1 MDPRG
6 QVPSAGAGPV
16 ASRSRTFL
24 LPSATLTAFIL
35 LIVTVLAFTAIMQP
49 DYYRIFTG
57 NWQGS
62 EGDPVESC
70 LRQGIARVGGAEA
83 AMELWA
89 QDRRL
94 PGVAECNRSASHPTH
109 SQSFLIN
116 CGLLVAATGL
126 HYWFRA
132 TSRARRRGVRPITA
146 ENLPHLTAELLRLAD
161 RAVPGQQVRFLIDL
175 LDPAANGVAFG
186 RAGRRYVLLGRGV
199 LPLLD
204 RAPEALE
211 ALVLHELAHIRNRDV
226 DLTMITLGFLR
237 AYALLVF
244 APVALGRL
252 LYVVF
257 GVHPWLY
264 AANFAQM
271 MGLALLLIVARAQVL
286 RTREYQADARV
297 VAWQG
302 RPEPLRRLLAAAE
315 PADTAGRLRASLRRL
330 SGTHP
335 TAASRTAALAD
346 PGPLMAPTFGFALVL
361 GACLVLVWDP
371 SSSPAAQWSYG
382 AIWDLWR
389 PEPLTVLLMMVLGL
403 AVLRA
408 ALHWDTPRLHALR
421 WGLALGLV
429 VGMAVSP
436 MLIANGLGMPT
447 SFGIEAG
454 SALLRGALVVLLVL
468 WCEYLAAAW
477 APAVAAARRPLGV
490 AFVPCAAA
498 VAVTLAAARP
508 VFEMHAA
515 FILAQYDGTAMSDLP
530 GPLLVFAVAQTTALA
545 LYFNDV
551 PWLLGAAALLFGA
564 PALGRLC
571 GPRPVASPSAQKLR
585 LTSHRAIWLA
595 GGLTYVGLW
604 WVLTGYLDVLWG
616 ITPTLLSDGMLVA
629 GAPAAAGAA
638 VAVFAPHP
646 LRWAVITSVLLGL
659 PVGALFAVV
668 WEVPTTLMRDS
679 LIFGVEGAFLAA
691 LAISGLSAARRP
703 AERPGRRPATRA
715 DKAIR
720 PPELPR

>member
-1 MDPRG
+1 M
-6 QVPSAGAGPV
+6 
-16 ASRSRTFL
+16 
-24 LPSATLTAFIL
+24 PSATLTAFIL
-35 LIVTVLAFTAIMQP
+35 LIVAVLAFTVVMQP
-49 DYYRIFTG
+49 DSHAVFTRH
-57 NWQGS
+57 WQGS
-62 EGDPVESC
+62 GRDPVDSC

-89 QDRRL
+89 QGRRL
-94 PGVAECNRSASHPTH
+94 PGVAECNRNAFDPAH

-116 CGLLVAATGL
+116 CGLLAAATAL
-126 HYWFRA
+126 HYWFRS
-132 TSRARRRGVRPITA
+132 TSRARRRGVRLITA
-146 ENLPHLTAELLRLAD
+146 ENLPHLAAELMRLAD
-161 RAVPGQQVRFLIDL
+161 RAVPGRQVRFLIDL

-204 RAPEALE
+204 RDPEALE

-237 AYALLVF
+237 AYAVLVF

-252 LYVVF
+252 LAVVF

-264 AANFAQM
+264 AANFGQM
-271 MGLALLLIVARAQVL
+271 LGLALLLTVARAQVL

-302 RPEPLRRLLAAAE
+302 RPEPLRRLLVAAAE
-315 PADTAGRLRASLRRL
+315 SADTAGRLRASLRRL

-335 TAASRTAALAD
+335 TAAARAAALAD

-371 SSSPAAQWSYG
+371 SSSPTAQWSYG
-382 AIWDLWR
+382 SIWHLWR
-389 PEPLTVLLMMVLGL
+389 PEPLTVLLMVVLGL

-408 ALHWDTPRLHALR
+408 ALYRDTPRLHALR
-421 WGLALGLV
+421 WGVALGLV
-429 VGMAVSP
+429 VGTAVSP

-447 SFGIEAG
+447 SFGIELG
-454 SALLRGALVVLLVL
+454 SALLRGGLLVLLVL

-490 AFVPCAAA
+490 AFVPCVAA

-508 VFEMHAA
+508 VFEMHAT

-530 GPLLVFAVAQTTALA
+530 GPLLVFAVAQTTALGR
-545 LYFNDV
+545 YFNDV

-564 PALGRLC
+564 PALGRLL
-571 GPRPVASPSAQKLR
+571 GPRPAASPSAQKLR
-585 LTSHRAIWLA
+585 LASLRAAWLA
-595 GGLTYVGLW
+595 GGLTYAGLW

-616 ITPTLLSDGMLVA
+616 ITPTPLSDGMMVA

-638 VAVFAPHP
+638 VAVSAQHP
-646 LRWAVITSVLLGL
+646 LRWSVITSVLFGL
-659 PVGALFAVV
+659 PFGVLFAVA
-668 WEVPTTLMRDS
+668 WDMPTNLMRDS

-691 LAISGLSAARRP
+691 LVISGLSAARRP
-703 AERPGRRPATRA
+703 AERPGGPPATPA
-715 DKAIR
+715 DKAMR
-720 PPELPR
+720 PPRLPRH